1 MSQVCVR
8 FAPSPTGYL
17 HVGGAR
23 TALFNYL
30 FARRHGGKFLL
41 RIEDTDLE
49 RSTQASVDQILEA
62 MKWLGLEWD
71 GEASYQSQRLDLYK
85 AEARRL
91 LDSGH
96 AYRCFCSLERLDA
109 LREKARAEKRDF
121 VYDGEC
127 LRMDPAEVEKRAAE
141 GESYVLRLRVPAE
154 GLAVVDDLIRGKV
167 KVDQSLLG
175 DFVLTRPDGWP
186 TFNFANVVDD
196 HDMGITHV
204 IRGED
209 HLPNTPRHIL
219 LYKALGYEVPQFA
232 HVPMILG
239 PDKQRLSKRH
249 GAVSVLDYR
258 EDGILPEAMIN
269 FLALLGW
276 SLDDKTEVFSM
287 AELVE
292 NFSIERCGKSGAV
305 FNVDKLQWL
314 NGVHLRNL
322 GEDEA
327 VARVRQFMTEKE
339 MNPEQYDQQWLTSII
354 KMQIE
359 RARSLK
365 ELVENLHYFLTDDVQ
380 YVEKDVEKFL
390 KKPGAAEILEK
401 WISLLENESD
411 FSHDNLEPKLKE
423 IAEQMQIGF
432 GKLVQPCRVALT
444 GSSASPGIFE
454 VLEALG
460 KERAIKRLRDAREQL
475 VKSG

>member
-1 MSQVCVR
+1 MPQVCVR

-85 AEARRL
+85 AEAQRL
-91 LDSGH
+91 LESGH

-141 GESYVLRLRVPAE
+141 GEPHVLRLRVPAE

-167 KVDQSLLG
+167 KVDHSLLG

-196 HDMGITHV
+196 HEMGVTHV

-219 LYKALGYEVPQFA
+219 LYRALGYDVPQFA

-258 EDGILPEAMIN
+258 EDGILPEAMLN

-276 SLDDKTEVFSM
+276 SLDDKTEVFSKE
-287 AELVE
+287 ELIQ

-305 FNVDKLQWL
+305 FNVEKLLWL

-322 GEDEA
+322 GPDEA
-327 VARVRQFMTEKE
+327 VARVKQFMGAKE
-339 MNPEQYDQQWLTSII
+339 MAPEQYDQQWLGSII

-365 ELVENLHYFLTDDVQ
+365 ELVENLHYFLTEDVH

-390 KKPGAAEILEK
+390 KKPGAAEILDR
-401 WISLLENESD
+401 WIGLLENESD
-411 FSHDNLEPKLKE
+411 FSHDNLEPKLKA
-423 IAEQMQIGF
+423 IVEQMQIGF
-432 GKLVQPCRVALT
+432 GKIVQPCRVALT

-460 KERAIKRLRDAREQL
+460 KERVLNRLKYAL
-475 VKSG
+475 AHLAA